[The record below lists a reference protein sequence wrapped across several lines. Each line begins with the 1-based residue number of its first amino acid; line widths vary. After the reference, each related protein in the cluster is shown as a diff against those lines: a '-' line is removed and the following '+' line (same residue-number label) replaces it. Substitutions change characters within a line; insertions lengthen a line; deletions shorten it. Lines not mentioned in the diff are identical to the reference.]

1 MSHIRAKAKLNG
13 LMVLRGSWIK
23 AMIALGIVMLLSF
36 GISKLDDAYRL
47 VFNVPILTSDN
58 YLNTNIVSFII
69 EAVFTVISFFVL
81 VPLILGMLEWYWN
94 LTGGKH
100 TGVGDVFAWYGSLR
114 LYTKSL
120 LLNLDI
126 FVRCLLW
133 GLLTCGLPTAMIAF
147 ASYYSRGLAAQS
159 ANLTAAQ
166 MQKVLISGV
175 LILFG
180 VVLLLG
186 GILLFL
192 YLVTR
197 YILAYFL
204 MVEDNT
210 RKVRDVMKESI
221 NYSKKYR
228 WELTKFLMSYI
239 GWALFCIAALPI
251 LFVVPYFC
259 SSTAIFAKHIIYSQR
274 SNEKNDDV
282 IKDKV
287 DLSKS

>member
-1 MSHIRAKAKLNG
+1 
-13 LMVLRGSWIK
+13 
-23 AMIALGIVMLLSF
+23 MISLGIIMLLSF

-47 VFNVPILTSDN
+47 VFNIPILTTDN
-58 YLNTNIVSFII
+58 YLNTNIASFII
-69 EAVFTVISFFVL
+69 ETVFTVISFFVL

-133 GLLTCGLPTAMIAF
+133 GLLTCGVPTAMIVF
-147 ASYYSRGLAAQS
+147 ASYYSKGISQGT
-159 ANLTAAQ
+159 NITAAQ
-166 MQKVLISGV
+166 MQKLLISG
-175 LILFG
+175 IMIIFG
-180 VVLLLG
+180 SVLLLG
-186 GILLFL
+186 AVLLFL
-192 YLVTR
+192 YIISR
-197 YILAYFL
+197 YILAYFF
-204 MVEDNT
+204 MTEDNT

-221 NYSKKYR
+221 KYSRKYR
-228 WELTKFLMSYI
+228 WELTKFLLSYI
-239 GWALFCIAALPI
+239 CWAIFCIAILPI

-259 SSTAIFAKHIIYSQR
+259 SSTAILAKHIIYSQR
-274 SNEKNDDV
+274 PHENGDDI